1 VLIGGIMS
9 DKKEVL
15 NVEKWI
21 LELKY
26 SKPMVEELSKC
37 DIEVTGETEKAVK
50 LLFTS
55 ENLSHEDWFPR
66 TTKDGKRNIVTFK

>member
-1 VLIGGIMS
+1 MS

-26 SKPMVEELSKC
+26 SKPMVDELSKC
-37 DIEVTGETEKAVK
+37 DIEVTAETDRAVK

-55 ENLSHEDWFPR
+55 ENLSHEDWFPK
-66 TTKDGKRNIVTFK
+66 TTKDGNRQIVVFKK